1 MEDSNKVKRVLN
13 ILKRLENGEIINKV
27 QEAGKYEVSEKT
39 IERDIDD
46 IRKYMASPDNNGCI
60 GNFVI
65 YDRTVK
71 GYRLEKKGQQSFSDS
86 EILAICKILLDS
98 RAFTKTQ
105 MDSIIER
112 LLDCCLNGGGLE
124 LTRDL
129 IANEKYHY
137 IELLHKKDFLD
148 TLWQVGQAI
157 KSQNYI
163 EIIYTKLK
171 NKEEVKRKLRPEA
184 IMFSEYYFYIAAF
197 IDDEK
202 EKKEHGITDDKF
214 PAIYRIDRIKKVSV
228 LKEKFKVIYKNRFE
242 EGEFRKRIQF
252 MFSGKLKHIRFKCSE
267 YSKEA
272 ILDRLP
278 TARIEKKED
287 GKYIISAEVYGNGV
301 DMWLKI
307 QGDNVEML

>member
-13 ILKRLENGEIINKV
+13 ILKQLENGEIINKAW
-27 QEAGKYEVSEKT
+27 EASKYEVSEKT
-39 IERDIDD
+39 IERDIND
-46 IRKYMASPDNNGCI
+46 IKEYMASQYNNGSD

-65 YDRTVK
+65 YDRIAK
-71 GYRLEKKGQQSFSDS
+71 GYRLKKTKQQKFSDS

-98 RAFTKTQ
+98 RAFIKTQ

-112 LLDCCLNGGGLE
+112 LLDCCLNGGGQE

-137 IELLHKKDFLD
+137 IELSHKKDFLD
-148 TLWQVGQAI
+148 TLWQIGQAI

-171 NKEEVKRKLRPEA
+171 NKEEIKRKLRPAA
-184 IMFSEYYFYIAAF
+184 IMFSEYYFYMAAF

-214 PAIYRIDRIKKVSV
+214 PAIYRIDRIKKISV
-228 LKEKFKVIYKNRFE
+228 LKEKFKVIYGNRFE

-252 MFSGKLKHIRFKCSE
+252 MFSGKLQHIRFKCSG

-278 TARIEKKED
+278 TARIEKEED
-287 GKYIISAEVYGNGV
+287 GKYIISAEVYGEGV
-301 DMWLKI
+301 NMWLKS
-307 QGDNVEML
+307 QGDNIEML

>member
-13 ILKRLENGEIINKV
+13 ILKQLENGEIINKAW
-27 QEAGKYEVSEKT
+27 EASKYEVSEKT
-39 IERDIDD
+39 IEKDIND
-46 IRKYMASPDNNGCI
+46 IKEYMAFQDNNGSD

-65 YDRTVK
+65 YDRIAK
-71 GYRLEKKGQQSFSDS
+71 GYRLKKTKQQKFSDS

-98 RAFTKTQ
+98 RAFIKTQ

-112 LLDCCLNGGGLE
+112 LLDCCLNGGGQE

-137 IELLHKKDFLD
+137 IELSHKKDFLD
-148 TLWQVGQAI
+148 ILWQIGQAI

-171 NKEEVKRKLRPEA
+171 NKEEIKRKLRPSA

-202 EKKEHGITDDKF
+202 EKKNME
-214 PAIYRIDRIKKVSV
+214 
-228 LKEKFKVIYKNRFE
+228 
-242 EGEFRKRIQF
+242 
-252 MFSGKLKHIRFKCSE
+252 
-267 YSKEA
+267 
-272 ILDRLP
+272 
-278 TARIEKKED
+278 
-287 GKYIISAEVYGNGV
+287 
-301 DMWLKI
+301 
-307 QGDNVEML
+307 

>member
-1 MEDSNKVKRVLN
+1 MEDSNKAKRVLN
-13 ILKRLENGEIINKV
+13 ILKRLENGEIINKI
-27 QEAGKYEVSEKT
+27 QEASKYEVSEKT
-39 IERDIDD
+39 IERDIND
-46 IRKYMASPDNNGCI
+46 IREYMVSRDNNGSV
-60 GNFVI
+60 GNFVK
-65 YDRTVK
+65 YDRAAK
-71 GYRLEKKGQQSFSDS
+71 GYRLKKKGKQSFSDS

-98 RAFTKTQ
+98 RAFTKAQ

-112 LLDCCLNGGGLE
+112 LLDCCLNGGGQE
-124 LTRDL
+124 LTKDL
-129 IANEKYHY
+129 IANERYHY
-137 IELLHKKDFLD
+137 IELSHKKDFLD
-148 TLWQVGQAI
+148 TLWQIGQAI

-171 NKEEVKRKLRPEA
+171 NKEEIKRKLRPAA
-184 IMFSEYYFYIAAF
+184 IMFSEYYFYMAAF

-202 EKKEHGITDDKF
+202 EKEEHGITDDKF
-214 PAIYRIDRIKKVSV
+214 PAIYRIDRIKKVSI

-272 ILDRLP
+272 IMDRLP
-278 TARIEKKED
+278 TARIENEED
-287 GKYIISAEVYGNGV
+287 GKYIISAEVYGDGV

>member
-171 NKEEVKRKLRPEA
+171 NKEEVKRKLRPAA

-267 YSKEA
+267 Y
-272 ILDRLP
+272 
-278 TARIEKKED
+278 
-287 GKYIISAEVYGNGV
+287 
-301 DMWLKI
+301 
-307 QGDNVEML
+307 